1 MLTTYMTEKV
11 NKIIYEE
18 GTIVEI
24 DEACISGKRKY
35 NTGRKLDQIW
45 LLGMKPR
52 SRSQE
57 VVVHLLN
64 NRKASEMIPIIKHHC
79 KATVKAIHT
88 DCHKSYNTLTNEG
101 YVHGTV
107 NHSKY
112 YVN

>member
-1 MLTTYMTEKV
+1 
-11 NKIIYEE
+11 
-18 GTIVEI
+18 
-24 DEACISGKRKY
+24 
-35 NTGRKLDQIW
+35 
-45 LLGMKPR
+45 MKSR

-64 NRKASEMIPIIKHHC
+64 SGKADEMIPFIKHHC
-79 KATVKAIHT
+79 KDTVGAIHT
-88 DCHKSYNTLTNEG
+88 DCHKSYNTLTKEG